1 MNQQVSQD
9 TQQQKTRD
17 QQSPLADWI
26 QNLAKPTLQFVAN
39 SAVLGAAIAGLT
51 TNEAR
56 QVSDQYKQDLQ
67 NLTDGFKELSFD
79 YLKATQR
86 AEAA

>member
-1 MNQQVSQD
+1 MNQQVSQNND
-9 TQQQKTRD
+9 QQRAQG

-26 QNLAKPTLQFVAN
+26 QSLAKPALQFVAN

-51 TNEAR
+51 TDQAR
-56 QVSDQYKQDLQ
+56 QVSDQYKQDLD